1 MPLSFSIKP
10 RTPIITKVK
19 NVVNQ
24 SLVYIRPE
32 IILGV
37 FLIVAILL
45 AFLKISAIGFYIV
58 FGIFITCYFAERITL
73 ILHRKY
79 AKE

>member
-1 MPLSFSIKP
+1 MPLSYPTKL
-10 RTPIITKVK
+10 RTPIITKVR

-45 AFLKISAIGFYIV
+45 AFLKITAIGFYIV
-58 FGIFITCYFAERITL
+58 FGIFIIGYFVERVFR
-73 ILHRKY
+73 ILQRKP
-79 AKE
+79 E

>member
-1 MPLSFSIKP
+1 MPLNYEQPKRVSLRNKL
-10 RTPIITKVK
+10 K
-19 NVVNQ
+19 NTTFQ
-24 SLVYIRPE
+24 ILSLIRPE

-37 FLIVAILL
+37 FLMVAILL

>member
-1 MPLSFSIKP
+1 MPLSYPTKL
-10 RTPIITKVK
+10 RTPIITKVR
-19 NVVNQ
+19 NIVNQ
-24 SLVYIRPE
+24 SLVYFRPE

-58 FGIFITCYFAERITL
+58 FSIFIIGYFCERIL
-73 ILHRKY
+73 IKIYRRNV
-79 AKE
+79 

>member
-1 MPLSFSIKP
+1 MPLSFP
-10 RTPIITKVK
+10 TRLRTPIITKVR

-45 AFLKISAIGFYIV
+45 AFLKISAIGFHIV
-58 FGIFITCYFAERITL
+58 FSIFIIGYFAERIIKVL
-73 ILHRKY
+73 QRKP
-79 AKE
+79 E

>member
-1 MPLSFSIKP
+1 MPLSFP
-10 RTPIITKVK
+10 TRLRTPVITKVR

-58 FGIFITCYFAERITL
+58 FSIFIIGYFAERIIKVL
-73 ILHRKY
+73 QRKP
-79 AKE
+79 E

>member
-1 MPLSFSIKP
+1 MPLSFPTRLK
-10 RTPIITKVK
+10 TPTITKVR

-32 IILGV
+32 IILGI

-45 AFLKISAIGFYIV
+45 AFLKISAIGFYVV
-58 FGIFITCYFAERITL
+58 FGIFIIGYFTERVFR
-73 ILHRKY
+73 ILQRRP
-79 AKE
+79 E

>member
-1 MPLSFSIKP
+1 MPLSFP
-10 RTPIITKVK
+10 TRLRTPIITKVR

-45 AFLKISAIGFYIV
+45 AFLKISAIGFYVV
-58 FGIFITCYFAERITL
+58 FGIFIIGYFAERIIKVL
-73 ILHRKY
+73 QRRP
-79 AKE
+79 E

>member
-10 RTPIITKVK
+10 RTPIITKVR

-45 AFLKISAIGFYIV
+45 AFLKITAIGFYIV
-58 FGIFITCYFAERITL
+58 FGIFIIGYFCERIL
-73 ILHRKY
+73 IKIYRRNV
-79 AKE
+79 

>member
-1 MPLSFSIKP
+1 MPLSSPIRP
-10 RTPIITKVK
+10 RTPIITKVR

-45 AFLKISAIGFYIV
+45 AFLKISAIGFYVV
-58 FGIFITCYFAERITL
+58 FGIFIIGYFVERVFR
-73 ILHRKY
+73 ILQRKP
-79 AKE
+79 E

>member
-1 MPLSFSIKP
+1 MPLSSPIKP
-10 RTPIITKVK
+10 RTPIITKVR

-45 AFLKISAIGFYIV
+45 AFLKISAIGFYVV
-58 FGIFITCYFAERITL
+58 FGIFIIGYFVERVFR
-73 ILHRKY
+73 ILQRKS
-79 AKE
+79 E

>member
-1 MPLSFSIKP
+1 MPLSSPIKP
-10 RTPIITKVK
+10 RTPIITKVR

-24 SLVYIRPE
+24 SLVYFRPE

-45 AFLKISAIGFYIV
+45 AFLKISAIGFYVV
-58 FGIFITCYFAERITL
+58 FGIFIIGYFVERVFR
-73 ILHRKY
+73 ILQRKP
-79 AKE
+79 E

>member
-1 MPLSFSIKP
+1 MPLSFP
-10 RTPIITKVK
+10 TRLRTPVITKVR

-45 AFLKISAIGFYIV
+45 AFLKISAIGFYVV
-58 FGIFITCYFAERITL
+58 FGIFIIGYFVERIIKVL
-73 ILHRKY
+73 QRKP
-79 AKE
+79 E

>member
-1 MPLSFSIKP
+1 MPLSFPTRLK
-10 RTPIITKVK
+10 TPTITKVR

-58 FGIFITCYFAERITL
+58 FGVFIVGYFTERVFR
-73 ILHRKY
+73 ILQRKP
-79 AKE
+79 E

>member
-1 MPLSFSIKP
+1 MPLSFP
-10 RTPIITKVK
+10 TRLRTPIITKVR

-45 AFLKISAIGFYIV
+45 AFLKITAIGFYIV
-58 FGIFITCYFAERITL
+58 FGIFIIGYFCERIL
-73 ILHRKY
+73 IKIYRRNV
-79 AKE
+79 

>member
-1 MPLSFSIKP
+1 MPLSFP
-10 RTPIITKVK
+10 TRLRTPVITKVR
-19 NVVNQ
+19 NVINQ

-45 AFLKISAIGFYIV
+45 AFLKISAIGFHIV
-58 FGIFITCYFAERITL
+58 FGIFIIGYFAERVFR
-73 ILHRKY
+73 ILQRKP
-79 AKE
+79 E

>member
-1 MPLSFSIKP
+1 MPLSFPTKLK
-10 RTPIITKVK
+10 TPIITKVR

-58 FGIFITCYFAERITL
+58 FSIFIIGYFAERIIKVL
-73 ILHRKY
+73 QRKP
-79 AKE
+79 E

>member
-1 MPLSFSIKP
+1 MPLSSPIKP

-45 AFLKISAIGFYIV
+45 AFLKISAIGFYVV
-58 FGIFITCYFAERITL
+58 FGIFIIGYFVERVFR
-73 ILHRKY
+73 ILQRKS
-79 AKE
+79 E